1 MAPAPKYKP
10 PSGST
15 NFGLKIPTS
24 RSKGGG
30 ISGVAVLLASA
41 GLYLVYVGVKDV
53 AVVDGLRDLIRG
65 KRPTEAAGS
74 SYAGPADI
82 AGAVAGAGPA
92 TTGVSST
99 DGASFG
105 PSGNL
110 GLVGHAAA
118 ALPKLRT
125 WFPTL
130 EMGGR
135 AARPDNPT
143 SDHPAGL
150 AIDIMTTNRLLHAA
164 IIQRA
169 IFLPGFKY
177 YCSDLVPGGANCPG
191 NKHRDH
197 VHISFKAGG

>member
-1 MAPAPKYKP
+1 MAPKYKP
-10 PSGST
+10 PSGKQ

-24 RSKGGG
+24 RKGGG
-30 ISGVAVLLASA
+30 VSGVAVLFAGL

-53 AVVDGLRDLIRG
+53 PVVDGLRDLLRG
-65 KRPTEAAGS
+65 KRPNEAAGS
-74 SYAGPADI
+74 SYAGPPDI
-82 AGAVAGAGPA
+82 AAAVAAAGPA

-99 DGASFG
+99 DSATHS
-105 PSGNL
+105 NL
-110 GLVGHAAA
+110 GLVGYAAD
-118 ALPKLRT
+118 ALPKLRA
-125 WFPTL
+125 WFPSLT
-130 EMGGR
+130 MYGR
-135 AARPDNPT
+135 APRPDNPN

-150 AIDIMTTNRLLHAA
+150 AIDVMTTNRLLHAA

-169 IFLPGFKY
+169 KFLPGFKY